1 MMGIGPMEIV
11 VILVVT
17 LLVVGPEKMPE
28 LARSIVRLMRDV
40 RRMMDDARGQIE
52 EITREELLN
61 KKDVDSYYRDV
72 VDTVKKAIDAPD
84 IDAIGRE
91 INREM
96 EKAVQQLEKEPEEP
110 PKPENP
116 PAQPSP

>member
-28 LARSIVRLMRDV
+28 LARSLARLMRDV
-40 RRMMDDARGQIE
+40 RHMMDDARDQIE
-52 EITREELLN
+52 EITREELLD
-61 KKDVDSYYRDV
+61 KKDVNSYYRGV
-72 VDTVKKAIDAPD
+72 VDSVKKAVDVPEIKNLGQD
-84 IDAIGRE
+84 I
-91 INREM
+91 
-96 EKAVQQLEKEPEEP
+96 EKTVQQLEEKPEDK